1 MSRSEMLDLIEIELT
16 RARNMAEHPGDD
28 VLRYLIDMAILE
40 ARSKNCSQ
48 GPGRDGRKEFSTP
61 IDRTK
66 AS

>member
-1 MSRSEMLDLIEIELT
+1 MLELIEIELT

-40 ARSKNCSQ
+40 ARSKNRSQ
-48 GPGRDGRKEFSTP
+48 GAGRNDRKEFSKR
-61 IDRTK
+61 IDRNR